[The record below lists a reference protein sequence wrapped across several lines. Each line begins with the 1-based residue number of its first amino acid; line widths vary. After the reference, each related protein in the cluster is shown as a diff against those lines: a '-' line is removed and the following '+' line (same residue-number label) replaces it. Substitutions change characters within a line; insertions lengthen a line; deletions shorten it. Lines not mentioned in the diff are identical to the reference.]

1 MDKTA
6 LEQGILKCEEA
17 RSIKIEQRER
27 ALELLQEA
35 IALVAPYNDSFH
47 TYRCVNLCFSIFYSY
62 GGNWHEKATAFAEEM
77 LLKYPES
84 SYPFVYMEFRQLLAQ
99 TQRYIGNKEV
109 SVKMAE
115 ACKEL
120 FKKHKN
126 NGYGYGQLMI
136 GLCYNYTLLNDF
148 EAAYKAINEAEEVAL
163 REKNN
168 ELLSKVLYYQSN
180 LDSKLSDNQ
189 EAALKLIRCLKL
201 VKQEK
206 NEMMFAAALS
216 DLSTALKNAGK
227 PLYATY
233 MGEKALQFC
242 MGQEAYSITNM
253 LIDRL
258 FNHYLDNGQ
267 TAELRRLHELLEQ
280 SLKKWKSEHYEI
292 LLIRQTLV
300 LALLENNRQQA
311 ATSAAA
317 LEALLPKF
325 FITYEKEKALIALSD
340 YYYTTGNFKQAAIH
354 LKTFVQIAEKNQ
366 TEEQASRIRSHSIR
380 QRIAAI
386 QTEKQQ
392 AENLARAKQDF
403 LANMSHE
410 IRSPMHA
417 IMGMSHLLAHEQITE
432 KQMQKV
438 QVIERSANHLLH
450 IINDI
455 LDSSKIDAGKMELEA
470 IPFSLLEVIRDVVSI
485 VKVKADEKQLTF
497 NAALDHEIHDTI
509 QGDPTRLKQ
518 VLLNLLANAVK
529 FTHKGEVV
537 LQVELQ
543 NQQLHFTIRD
553 TGIGITAERLQK
565 IFEGYTQ
572 AGSSTSRQYGG
583 TGLGLKISR
592 QLIEL
597 MGGQLLVHSEE
608 GKGTVFQFSIPLIIA
623 SAQAVV
629 DTTPAMEADFL
640 AGKKILAADDN
651 ESNLQLIESMLQQL
665 QPNVQMVKAVNGKDA
680 LEKCNEEVFDYILL
694 DLDMPEMTGFAA
706 LAEIRKLHPKVPVIG
721 NTANVMLSEEE
732 AIAFG
737 FSALLLKPFS
747 MGDLLNKMQSLV

>member
-1 MDKTA
+1 MNKTA
-6 LEQGILKCEEA
+6 LEQVILKWEEA
-17 RSIKIEQRER
+17 RSIRNEQREL
-27 ALELLQEA
+27 ALKLLQEA

-62 GGNWHEKATAFAEEM
+62 GGNWHEKATSFAEEM
-77 LLKYPES
+77 LLKYSEET
-84 SYPFVYMEFRQLLAQ
+84 YPFVYMELRQMLAQ

-115 ACKEL
+115 ACKAL

-180 LDSKLSDNQ
+180 LDGKLSDNQ
-189 EAALKLIRCLKL
+189 ESALKLIRCLKL
-201 VKQEK
+201 VKQDK
-206 NEMMFAAALS
+206 NEMMFAAALG
-216 DLSTALKNAGK
+216 DLSTTLKNAGK

-233 MGEKALQFC
+233 MGEKALKLC
-242 MGQEAYSITNM
+242 IEQEAYSITNM

-280 SLKKWKSEHYEI
+280 SLKKWKSEHYEM
-292 LLIRQTLV
+292 LLVRQALV
-300 LALLENNRQQA
+300 LALLENNRQHA
-311 ATSAAA
+311 ATCTEE
-317 LEALLPKF
+317 LERLLPHF

-340 YYYTTGNFKQAAIH
+340 YYYAAGNFKQAAIH
-354 LKTFVQIAEKNQ
+354 LKTFAQIAEKNQ

-417 IMGMSHLLAHEQITE
+417 IIGMSSLLANEQMTD
-432 KQMQKV
+432 KQKQKV

-455 LDSSKIDAGKMELEA
+455 LDSSKIYAGKMELEK
-470 IPFSLLEVIRDVVSI
+470 IPFSLHEVVEDVNAI
-485 VKVKADEKQLTF
+485 VKVRADEKQLSFITTVAGDVPA
-497 NAALDHEIHDTI
+497 NVE
-509 QGDPTRLKQ
+509 GDPTRLKQ
-518 VLLNLLANAVK
+518 VLLNLLTNAVK
-529 FTHKGEVV
+529 FTHKGEVI

-543 NQQLHFTIRD
+543 NQQLHFTVRD
-553 TGIGITAERLQK
+553 TGIGISPERLQK

-597 MGGQLLVHSEE
+597 MKGQLQVQSEE
-608 GKGTVFQFSIPLIIA
+608 GKGTVFQFSIPMVVA
-623 SAQAVV
+623 SKQTAFNVS
-629 DTTPAMEADFL
+629 PEMETDFL

-665 QPNVQMVKAVNGKDA
+665 QPGIRFVKALNGKEA
-680 LEKCNEEVFDYILL
+680 LEECSEEVFDYILL
-694 DLDMPEMTGFAA
+694 DLDMPEMNGFEA
-706 LAEIRKLHPKVPVIG
+706 LAEIRKLHPKVPVVG

-747 MGDLLNKMQSLV
+747 SGDLLDKMKIVT